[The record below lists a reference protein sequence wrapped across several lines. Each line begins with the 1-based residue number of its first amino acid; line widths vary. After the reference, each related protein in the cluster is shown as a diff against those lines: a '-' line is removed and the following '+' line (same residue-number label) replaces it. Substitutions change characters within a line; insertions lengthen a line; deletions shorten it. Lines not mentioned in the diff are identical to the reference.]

1 MITRIFEIEM
11 IPCALD
17 LNDHINESEASI
29 GVDSNEVEVEKTDVN
44 IEQVSEIILTQE
56 MTVVDENVVTV
67 ITEEPISDNVT
78 EMTLVE
84 EPINDNMTDM
94 TLIANQVSID
104 TTTVV
109 CNLIYTNLFYLNL
122 HIQLNLIKFE

>member
-1 MITRIFEIEM
+1 
-11 IPCALD
+11 
-17 LNDHINESEASI
+17 
-29 GVDSNEVEVEKTDVN
+29 
-44 IEQVSEIILTQE
+44 

-109 CNLIYTNLFYLNL
+109 CNSTWTNLFYL
-122 HIQLNLIKFE
+122 ISPSKLNYLSSIEIK